1 MIIKYYELKKN
12 LNKKIKFYLLYG
24 NNRGLINEAIENVFK
39 PNFSKNVINYDENEI
54 LNNDQIFYETVKNK
68 SFFENDKLII
78 INRASDK
85 ILKIIENIIDDN
97 IDDLTIILTSGILE
111 KKSKIRSFFEKKKN
125 IVIVPFYEDNH
136 QTMLTL
142 AQNYFRNKNINIS
155 QQNINLIIERS
166 KGDRINLKNELE
178 KIDSFILDKKKIE
191 TDQILKLTNLAENY
205 NIAELVD
212 NCLARNEK
220 KTLTIL
226 NENYNSSEENILII
240 KTFLYKLKRLKKLQ
254 INLRT
259 VKNIETVLASFKP
272 SIFWKEKDTI
282 KNHLKIWSL
291 EQIQN
296 LIIYVN
302 DLEILIK
309 KNPQI
314 SNHIINDFIL
324 EKVQNAN
331 N

>member
-24 NNRGLINEAIENVFK
+24 NNRGLINETIENVFK

>member
-1 MIIKYYELKKN
+1 M
-12 LNKKIKFYLLYG
+12 
-24 NNRGLINEAIENVFK
+24 
-39 PNFSKNVINYDENEI
+39 
-54 LNNDQIFYETVKNK
+54 
-68 SFFENDKLII
+68 
-78 INRASDK
+78 
-85 ILKIIENIIDDN
+85 
-97 IDDLTIILTSGILE
+97 
-111 KKSKIRSFFEKKKN
+111 
-125 IVIVPFYEDNH
+125 
-136 QTMLTL
+136 
-142 AQNYFRNKNINIS
+142 
-155 QQNINLIIERS
+155 
-166 KGDRINLKNELE
+166 
-178 KIDSFILDKKKIE
+178 
-191 TDQILKLTNLAENY
+191 
-205 NIAELVD
+205 
-212 NCLARNEK
+212 ARNEK